1 LDIEYQ
7 RYPAHIAVMTPQEA
21 PMARILLFI
30 ILSFAALP
38 ASAECYADYKAKQ
51 DDPLRLAYGVAQ
63 VSDGNCDPGSAANEL
78 APRLGSAGWT
88 LLTVISTFGPEG
100 LGEREAS
107 AGDHFLRY

>member
-1 LDIEYQ
+1 
-7 RYPAHIAVMTPQEA
+7 
-21 PMARILLFI
+21 MARIFVFI
-30 ILSFAALP
+30 VMLFAALP

-78 APRLGSAGWT
+78 AGRLAQAGWT
-88 LLTVISTFGPEG
+88 LLTVMSTFGPEG

>member
-7 RYPAHIAVMTPQEA
+7 QVPAHIAVIERQEA
-21 PMARILLFI
+21 QMARIFILITLL
-30 ILSFAALP
+30 LAALP

-51 DDPLRLAYGVAQ
+51 DSPLRLAYGVAQ

-78 APRLGSAGWT
+78 APRLASAGWT
-88 LLTVISTFGPEG
+88 LLAVMSTFGPEG

>member
-1 LDIEYQ
+1 
-7 RYPAHIAVMTPQEA
+7 
-21 PMARILLFI
+21 MARIFIFISLL
-30 ILSFAALP
+30 LAALP

-63 VSDGNCDPGSAANEL
+63 VSDGNCDPGSAASEL
-78 APRLGSAGWT
+78 APRLASAGWT
-88 LLTVISTFGPEG
+88 LLAVMSTFGPEG

>member
-7 RYPAHIAVMTPQEA
+7 WRPAHIAVIERQEA
-21 PMARILLFI
+21 RMARVFILIAMLM
-30 ILSFAALP
+30 AALP

-51 DDPLRLAYGVAQ
+51 DNPLRLAYGVAQ
-63 VSDGNCDPGSAANEL
+63 VSDGNCDPRSAENEL
-78 APRLGSAGWT
+78 APRLAQAGWT
-88 LLTVISTFGPEG
+88 LLAVMSTFGPEG

>member
-7 RYPAHIAVMTPQEA
+7 RLPAQIAVIERKEA
-21 PMARILLFI
+21 RMARIFMTIALL
-30 ILSFAALP
+30 LAALP
-38 ASAECYADYKAKQ
+38 ASAECYADYKAKR
-51 DDPLRLAYGVAQ
+51 DNPLRLAYGVAQ

-78 APRLGSAGWT
+78 APRLASAGWT
-88 LLTVISTFGPEG
+88 LLAVMSTFGPEG

>member
-7 RYPAHIAVMTPQEA
+7 QLPAHIAVIERQEA
-21 PMARILLFI
+21 RMARIFIFITLL
-30 ILSFAALP
+30 LAAMP

-63 VSDGNCDPGSAANEL
+63 VSDGNCDPGSAAGEL
-78 APRLGSAGWT
+78 APRLASAGWT
-88 LLTVISTFGPEG
+88 LLAVISTFGPEG

>member
-1 LDIEYQ
+1 
-7 RYPAHIAVMTPQEA
+7 
-21 PMARILLFI
+21 MARIFIFIALL
-30 ILSFAALP
+30 LAALP

-78 APRLGSAGWT
+78 APRLASAGWT
-88 LLTVISTFGPEG
+88 LLAVLSTFGPEG

>member
-7 RYPAHIAVMTPQEA
+7 QRPAHIAVIERKEA
-21 PMARILLFI
+21 RMARIFI
-30 ILSFAALP
+30 LITMLMAALP

-51 DDPLRLAYGVAQ
+51 DNPLRLAYGVAQ

-78 APRLGSAGWT
+78 APRLASAGWT
-88 LLTVISTFGPEG
+88 LLAVMSTFGPEG